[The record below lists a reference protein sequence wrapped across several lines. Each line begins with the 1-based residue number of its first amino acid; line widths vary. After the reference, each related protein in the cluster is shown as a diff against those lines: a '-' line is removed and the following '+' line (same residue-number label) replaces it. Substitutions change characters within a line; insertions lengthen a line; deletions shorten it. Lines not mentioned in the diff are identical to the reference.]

1 MFSGHWHYAGAE
13 LPKSQEELDEYNER
27 VEEEIVD
34 LHPHEDLDLNPLP
47 HPDLFL
53 SPTKEWREK
62 RMKRMR
68 KNTPGPPIPE
78 LVNDEELCR
87 LSTLCE
93 NLSECI
99 EILKSKERY
108 SIGEGDESSQDRI
121 DKTRVYLYEISHL
134 LGEYEC
140 LLQQ

>member
-34 LHPHEDLDLNPLP
+34 LHP